1 VTEGPEPSP
10 TTLELVAALSELY
23 RRVPGIGMA
32 LIRQRC
38 KPERLRH
45 FTERLMRCA
54 FLLTV
59 YLVRLEG
66 TTAEPEKSELE
77 PEHNGHRPYPPPG
90 S

>member
-1 VTEGPEPSP
+1 VAEGPEPSP
-10 TTLELVAALSELY
+10 TTLEVVAAVSELY
-23 RRVPGIGMA
+23 RRIPGIGMA
-32 LIRQRC
+32 LIRQQC

-45 FTERLMRCA
+45 FIERLMHCA

-66 TTAEPEKSELE
+66 TTAQPADVEPK